1 MKSPIAGLLLAVSI
15 PALGL
20 AQTTTGMVSP
30 GLVQFNSPDQVTSCM
45 GGQGLVTCQTTNMGL
60 TLTPPTQPPPPDYR
74 SRQDLANAEANFGS
88 ALGDAFARIRERAE
102 QRKIQNRQ
110 LAEEALQR
118 GDCTTARLMATKDK
132 DMLTYVDS
140 TCTQMA
146 ARASQEAAQTRINGE
161 IQAFAADPSHPRFN
175 QVKAQMAQLLQSGRA
190 HTLQEAYDMA
200 TAGSPDLA
208 SQSGPL
214 AAHQ

>member
-1 MKSPIAGLLLAVSI
+1 MKSPIAGWLLAVSI

-20 AQTTTGMVSP
+20 AQTTTGMVGP
-30 GLVQFNSPDQVTSCM
+30 GLAQFNSPDRVTSCM

-60 TLTPPTQPPPPDYR
+60 TLTPPTQPLPPPPDDR

-140 TCTQMA
+140 TCAQMA
-146 ARASQEAAQTRINGE
+146 ARASQAAEPTT
-161 IQAFAADPSHPRFN
+161 P
-175 QVKAQMAQLLQSGRA
+175 
-190 HTLQEAYDMA
+190 
-200 TAGSPDLA
+200 
-208 SQSGPL
+208 
-214 AAHQ
+214 HQ